1 MTINCSWKNLYVE
14 ILAYIS
20 LRVKTFKRQPSKIV
34 KLKQFV
40 DKLPTNSLSV
50 FDHFVGLALKG
61 LTDQKKKNYL
71 HMSGEGNLI
80 FAVREAGRVI
90 SGRSVGKIIIIIL
103 FYGRHN

>member
-61 LTDQKKKNYL
+61 LTDQKKNI
-71 HMSGEGNLI
+71 I
-80 FAVREAGRVI
+80 FICQAKAT
-90 SGRSVGKIIIIIL
+90 
-103 FYGRHN
+103 